1 VKAGFRA
8 GRKESKIP
16 LFSPRSWML
25 IFDESPGRKGGSL
38 AFRSIPMIFAIVVL
52 IALPPIDAHAH
63 SKEPHGSEGAGILRY
78 SDDRPDYEPPAPGS
92 YRLPPIQRSVDGK
105 VIDADGREHNLFD
118 LMNGKCVLL
127 SFIYTGC
134 FDPKGCPLALHVLN
148 AVREKMEEDSA
159 LSGKVILI
167 TLSFDPENDT
177 PEAMRRFADESGF
190 AEARARRRWLFL
202 TTSSSTELQP
212 LLDGYGQYVV
222 RETDANGRHTGGY
235 SHVLKVYLIDSERR
249 VRNIYSTSFLYPD
262 LILGD
267 IMTLTLEKDGNR

>member
-1 VKAGFRA
+1 
-8 GRKESKIP
+8 
-16 LFSPRSWML
+16 
-25 IFDESPGRKGGSL
+25 
-38 AFRSIPMIFAIVVL
+38 
-52 IALPPIDAHAH
+52 
-63 SKEPHGSEGAGILRY
+63 
-78 SDDRPDYEPPAPGS
+78 
-92 YRLPPIQRSVDGK
+92 
-105 VIDADGREHNLFD
+105 
-118 LMNGKCVLL
+118 
-127 SFIYTGC
+127 
-134 FDPKGCPLALHVLN
+134 
-148 AVREKMEEDSA
+148 MEEDSA

>member
-118 LMNGKCVLL
+118 LMSGKYVLL
-127 SFIYTGC
+127 SFLYTGC
-134 FDPKGCPLALHVLN
+134 TDPKGCPLALHVLN

-177 PEAMRRFADESGF
+177 PEAMRRFADALGF
-190 AEARARRRWLFL
+190 AEAGASRQLLFL
-202 TTSSSTELQP
+202 TTRSRTELQP

-222 RETDANGRHTGGY
+222 RETDASGRHTGGY

-262 LILGD
+262 LILVD
-267 IMTLTLEKDGNR
+267 IMTLMMEKDGNR

>member
-1 VKAGFRA
+1 
-8 GRKESKIP
+8 
-16 LFSPRSWML
+16 
-25 IFDESPGRKGGSL
+25 
-38 AFRSIPMIFAIVVL
+38 MIFAIVVL

-105 VIDADGREHNLFD
+105 VIDADGREHNLFEEHNLFD

-167 TLSFDPENDT
+167 TLSFDP
-177 PEAMRRFADESGF
+177 
-190 AEARARRRWLFL
+190 
-202 TTSSSTELQP
+202 
-212 LLDGYGQYVV
+212 
-222 RETDANGRHTGGY
+222 
-235 SHVLKVYLIDSERR
+235 
-249 VRNIYSTSFLYPD
+249 
-262 LILGD
+262 
-267 IMTLTLEKDGNR
+267 